1 MLDLRPV
8 GNLLGI
14 MVAILGV
21 TMLVPA
27 LAAYIYNDGE
37 LETFLFT
44 AFICVVIGGTLGLS
58 TRGSARGKLNI
69 QQVFLITTLVWLVL
83 PVFGAIPFVIG
94 APEVSYTNAF
104 FEAMS
109 GLTTTGSTVFTQL
122 ETLPRATLLWR
133 GMLQWFGGVGII
145 VVAMA
150 LLPALKVGGMQ
161 IFKSEGFDTMGKVMP
176 RAAEISVSISSIYL
190 FLTIACMLSYN
201 FAGLSI
207 FDATVHAFTTVA
219 TGGFANYDASFGAF
233 SGAPE
238 YICAIFMILASL
250 PFVRYVQLIAGS
262 TKPLFHDAQVK
273 GFLKL
278 IVGLVLIITVWR
290 IGMNGDAFEPAF
302 RTTFFN
308 IISILSG
315 TGYASEDYQL
325 WGPFPLMLFFLIGL
339 IGGCAGSTC
348 CSIKIFRFQLL
359 FAAIKA
365 QIRLIHNPNG
375 VFKARYEG
383 RSIEIE
389 VFSSVVAFFIM
400 FIATLFLV
408 AIALTLTGLDT
419 VTAISG
425 AAAALANIGP
435 GLGDIIGPAGS
446 YEPLSDVAKWILAMT
461 MLLGRLELLS
471 VFVLFTAAFWRR

>member
-1 MLDLRPV
+1 VSDCYRRVHIGL
-8 GNLLGI
+8 I
-14 MVAILGV
+14 SILGL

-27 LAAYIYNDGE
+27 MAAYMFGDGE
-37 LETFLFT
+37 LETFLIA
-44 AFICVVIGGTLGLS
+44 AFLSIVVGGTLGLS
-58 TRGSARGKLNI
+58 TIGSARGRLNV

-83 PVFGAIPFVIG
+83 PVFGALPFIIG
-94 APEVSYTNAF
+94 APGASYTDAF

-109 GLTTTGSTVFTQL
+109 GMTTTGATVFTNL
-122 ETLPRATLLWR
+122 EALPKATLLWR

-190 FLTIACMLSYN
+190 FLTVSCMLCYN

-219 TGGFANYDASFGAF
+219 TGGFANYDNSFGALT
-233 SGAPE
+233 GAPE
-238 YICAIFMILASL
+238 YVSAVFMILASL
-250 PFVRYVQLIAGS
+250 PFVRYVQLVAG
-262 TKPLFHDAQVK
+262 TAKPLLFDAQVR

-278 IVGLVLIITVWR
+278 VVSLVLIMTLWR
-290 IGMNGDAFEPAF
+290 MTMNEASAEHAF
-302 RTTFFN
+302 RTTLFN
-308 IISILSG
+308 VVSIVSG
-315 TGYASEDYQL
+315 TGYASADYQL
-325 WGPFPLMLFFLIGL
+325 WGPFPVMFFFLIGL

-348 CSIKIFRFQLL
+348 CSIKIFRYQLL
-359 FAAIKA
+359 FAAISA
-365 QIRLIHNPNG
+365 QIKLIHNPSG
-375 VFKARYEG
+375 VFKARYAG
-383 RSIEIE
+383 RSIEVE
-389 VFSSVVAFFIM
+389 VFSSVVSFFVM

-408 AIALTLTGLDT
+408 AIALSLTGLDT

-425 AAAALANIGP
+425 ASAALANIGP

-446 YEPLSDVAKWILAMT
+446 YAPLNDTAKWILALT

-471 VFVLFTAAFWRR
+471 VFVLFTATFWRG

>member
-1 MLDLRPV
+1 MLF
-8 GNLLGI
+8 
-14 MVAILGV
+14 
-21 TMLVPA
+21 PA
-27 LAAYIYNDGE
+27 LAAFIYGDGE
-37 LETFLFT
+37 LETFLISSFLS
-44 AFICVVIGGTLGLS
+44 IVIGGTLGLS
-58 TRGSARGKLNI
+58 TTGSASGKLNI
-69 QQVFLITTLVWLVL
+69 QQVFLITTLVWLIL
-83 PVFGAIPFVIG
+83 PLFGALPFILG
-94 APEVSYTNAF
+94 APNASYTDAF

-109 GLTTTGSTVFTQL
+109 GLTTTGSTVFTDL
-122 ETLPRATLLWR
+122 ENLPKATLLWR

-190 FLTIACMLSYN
+190 FLTISCMLSYN
-201 FAGLSI
+201 FAGLPV
-207 FDATVHAFTTVA
+207 FDAIVHSFTTVA
-219 TGGFANYDASFGAF
+219 TGGFGNYDASFGAF

-238 YICAIFMILASL
+238 YVAAAFMILASL
-250 PFVRYVQLIAGS
+250 PFVRYVQLVAG
-262 TKPLFHDAQVK
+262 TAKPLLFDAQVR

-278 IVGLVLIITVWR
+278 IVGLVLIMTLWR
-290 IGMNGDAFEPAF
+290 MSMNGDATEQAF
-302 RTTFFN
+302 RTTLFN

-315 TGYASEDYQL
+315 TGYSSADYQT
-325 WGPFPLMLFFLIGL
+325 WGPFPMMLFFLIGL

-359 FAAIKA
+359 FAAISA
-365 QIRLIHNPNG
+365 QIKLIHNPNG

-389 VFSSVVAFFIM
+389 VFSSVVAFFVM

-408 AIALTLTGLDT
+408 AIALALTGLDT

-425 AAAALANIGP
+425 ATAALANIGP

-446 YEPLSDVAKWILAMT
+446 FAPLNDVAKWILALT

-471 VFVLFTAAFWRR
+471 VFVLFTAAFWRG

>member
-14 MVAILGV
+14 LVAILGL

-27 LAAYIYNDGE
+27 LTALIFNDGE
-37 LETFLFT
+37 FETFLFT
-44 AFICVVIGGTLGLS
+44 AFICIMIGGTLALS
-58 TRGSARGKLNI
+58 TRGSARGRLNI

-83 PVFGAIPFVIG
+83 PIFGAIPFVIG

-109 GLTTTGSTVFTQL
+109 GLTTTGSTVFIGL
-122 ETLPRATLLWR
+122 ETLPHATLLWR
-133 GMLQWFGGVGII
+133 GMLQWFGGVGIV

-190 FLTIACMLSYN
+190 FLTVTCMLSYN

-238 YICAIFMILASL
+238 YVGAVFMVLASL

-262 TKPLFHDAQVK
+262 TTPLMKDVQVR

-278 IVGLVLIITVWR
+278 IVGLVLILTLWR
-290 IGMNGDAFEPAF
+290 MGMNGDGFEQAF

-315 TGYASEDYQL
+315 TGYASDDYQL

-365 QIRLIHNPNG
+365 QVRLIHNPNG

-383 RSIEIE
+383 QSIEVE
-389 VFSSVVAFFIM
+389 VFSSVVAFFVM
-400 FIATLFLV
+400 FIATLFIV
-408 AIALTLTGLDT
+408 AITLTLTGLDT
-419 VTAISG
+419 VTAITG

-435 GLGDIIGPAGS
+435 GLGPIIGPAGS
-446 YEPLSDVAKWILAMT
+446 YEPLNDTAKWILAMT

>member
-1 MLDLRPV
+1 MFDFRPV

-14 MVAILGV
+14 LIAILGL
-21 TMLVPA
+21 TMLCPA
-27 LAAYIYNDGE
+27 LVAFIYGDGE
-37 LETFLFT
+37 LDTFLIS
-44 AFICVVIGGTLGLS
+44 AFISIVFGGALGLS
-58 TRGSARGKLNI
+58 TTGSASGKLNI
-69 QQVFLITTLVWLVL
+69 QQVFLITTLVWLIL
-83 PVFGAIPFVIG
+83 PIFGAIPFILG
-94 APEVSYTNAF
+94 APYASYTDAF

-109 GLTTTGSTVFTQL
+109 GLTTTGSTVFTGL
-122 ETLPRATLLWR
+122 ETLPHATLLWR
-133 GMLQWFGGVGII
+133 GMLQWFGGVGIV

-161 IFKSEGFDTMGKVMP
+161 IFRSEGFDTMGKVMP

-190 FLTIACMLSYN
+190 FLTVSCMLCYN
-201 FAGLSI
+201 FAGLSV
-207 FDATVHAFTTVA
+207 FDAIVHAFTTVA
-219 TGGFANYDASFGAF
+219 TGGFANYDRSFGAF

-238 YICAIFMILASL
+238 YVGAVFMILASL
-250 PFVRYVQLIAGS
+250 PFVRYVQLISG
-262 TKPLFHDAQVK
+262 TTRPLFNDTQVR

-278 IVGLVLIITVWR
+278 IILLVMITTFWR
-290 IGMNGDAFEPAF
+290 IGMNGDGFETAF
-302 RTTFFN
+302 RTSIFN

-315 TGYASEDYQL
+315 TGYASDDYQL

-383 RSIEIE
+383 QSIEVE
-389 VFSSVVAFFIM
+389 VFSSVVAFFVM
-400 FIATLFLV
+400 FIATLFVV

-425 AAAALANIGP
+425 ASAALANIGP
-435 GLGDIIGPAGS
+435 GLGDIIGPSGS
-446 YEPLSDVAKWILAMT
+446 FAPLNDVAKWILAMT

>member
-1 MLDLRPV
+1 MFDLRPV

-14 MVAILGV
+14 LVAILGL
-21 TMLVPA
+21 TMLLPA
-27 LAAYIYNDGE
+27 LAAFIYGDGE
-37 LETFLFT
+37 LDTFLI
-44 AFICVVIGGTLGLS
+44 ASFISIVIGGTLGIS

-69 QQVFLITTLVWLVL
+69 QQVFLITTLVWLIL
-83 PVFGAIPFVIG
+83 PIFGAIPFIIG
-94 APEVSYTNAF
+94 APRATYTNAF

-109 GLTTTGSTVFTQL
+109 GLTTTGSTVFTNL
-122 ETLPRATLLWR
+122 ENLPHATLLWR
-133 GMLQWFGGVGII
+133 GMLQWFGGVGIV

-176 RAAEISVSISSIYL
+176 RAAEISVSISSIYV
-190 FLTIACMLSYN
+190 FLTVACMLSYN

-219 TGGFANYDASFGAF
+219 TGGFSNYDASFGAF

-238 YICAIFMILASL
+238 YVGAVFMILASL
-250 PFVRYVQLIAGS
+250 PFVRYVQLISG
-262 TKPLFHDAQVK
+262 TTLPLFTDVQIR

-278 IVGLVLIITVWR
+278 IVLLVLVTTAWQF
-290 IGMNGDAFEPAF
+290 GMNQTALETAF
-302 RTTFFN
+302 RTSLFN

-315 TGYASEDYQL
+315 TGYASDNYQL
-325 WGPFPLMLFFLIGL
+325 WGPFPMMLFFLIGL

-359 FAAIKA
+359 FAAISA

-383 RSIEIE
+383 RSIEVE
-389 VFSSVVAFFIM
+389 VFSSVVAFFVM
-400 FIATLFLV
+400 FIASLFLV

-435 GLGDIIGPAGS
+435 GLGEIIGPAGS
-446 YEPLSDVAKWILAMT
+446 FEPLSDAAKWILAMT

-471 VFVLFTAAFWRR
+471 VFVLFTAAFWRG

>member
-1 MLDLRPV
+1 M

-14 MVAILGV
+14 LISVLGA
-21 TMLVPA
+21 TMLFPA
-27 LAAYIYNDGE
+27 ATAFMFGDGE
-37 LETFLFT
+37 LDTFLVSSLLC
-44 AFICVVIGGTLGLS
+44 ILVGGTLGFS
-58 TRGSARGKLNI
+58 TAGAARGRLNI

-83 PVFGAIPFVIG
+83 PVFGALPFLIG
-94 APEVSYTNAF
+94 APDASFTDAF

-109 GLTTTGSTVFTQL
+109 GLTTTGSTVFLGL
-122 ETLPRATLLWR
+122 ETLPKATLLWR

-161 IFKSEGFDTMGKVMP
+161 IFRSEGFDTMGKVLP

-190 FLTIACMLSYN
+190 FLTITCMLAYN
-201 FAGLSI
+201 FSGLSI
-207 FDATVHAFTTVA
+207 FDAIVHSFTTVA

-233 SGAPE
+233 SGGPE
-238 YICAIFMILASL
+238 YVAAVFMVLASL
-250 PFVRYVQLIAGS
+250 PFVRYVQLVSGS
-262 TKPLFHDAQVK
+262 ARPLLKDAQVR
-273 GFLKL
+273 GFIKL
-278 IVGLVLIITVWR
+278 IVLLVLIMIAWR
-290 IGMNGDAFEPAF
+290 MGMNGDAFEPAV
-302 RTTFFN
+302 RTTLFN

-325 WGPFPLMLFFLIGL
+325 WGPFPVMLFFLIGL

-348 CSIKIFRFQLL
+348 CSIKIFRYQLL
-359 FAAIKA
+359 FAAIGA
-365 QIRLIHNPNG
+365 QIRQIHNPNG

-383 RSIEIE
+383 RSIEVE
-389 VFSSVVAFFIM
+389 VFSSVMAFFVM
-400 FIATLFLV
+400 FVASLFLI
-408 AIALTLTGLDT
+408 AIALALTGLDT

-435 GLGDIIGPAGS
+435 GLGDIIGPTGS
-446 YEPLSDVAKWILAMT
+446 FAPLSDTAKWILAFA

-471 VFVLFTAAFWRR
+471 VFVLFTASFWRR

>member
-14 MVAILGV
+14 LIAILGV
-21 TMLVPA
+21 TMLLPA
-27 LAAYIYNDGE
+27 A
-37 LETFLFT
+37 T
-44 AFICVVIGGTLGLS
+44 AFIYGDGEMDTFLISAFLCVLVGGALGFS
-58 TRGSARGKLNI
+58 TAGAARGRLNI

-83 PVFGAIPFVIG
+83 PVFGAIPFILG
-94 APEVSYTNAF
+94 EPKASYTDAF

-109 GLTTTGSTVFTQL
+109 GLTTTGSTVFTNL
-122 ETLPRATLLWR
+122 EMMPKATLLWR

-161 IFKSEGFDTMGKVMP
+161 IFRSEGFDTMGKVLP
-176 RAAEISVSISSIYL
+176 RAAEISVSISSIYI
-190 FLTIACMLSYN
+190 FLTVACMLAYN

-207 FDATVHAFTTVA
+207 FDAIVHSLTTVA
-219 TGGFANYDASFGAF
+219 TGGFANYDRSFAAF

-238 YICAIFMILASL
+238 YVGAVFMVLASL
-250 PFVRYVQLIAGS
+250 PFVRYVQLVAGS
-262 TKPLFHDAQVK
+262 TGPLFKDGQVR

-278 IVGLVLIITVWR
+278 LVALVVVTTVWR
-290 IGMNGDAFEPAF
+290 MVNNDVTLEEAF
-302 RTTFFN
+302 RTTLFN
-308 IISILSG
+308 IVSILSG
-315 TGYASEDYQL
+315 TGYASADYQL
-325 WGPFPLMLFFLIGL
+325 WGPFPMMLFFLIGL

-348 CSIKIFRFQLL
+348 CSIKIFRYQLL

-365 QIRLIHNPNG
+365 QVQLIHNPNG

-383 RSIEIE
+383 QSVDVE
-389 VFSSVVAFFIM
+389 VFSSVVAFFVM

-408 AIALTLTGLDT
+408 AVALTLTGLDT

-425 AAAALANIGP
+425 ASAALANIGP
-435 GLGDIIGPAGS
+435 GLGEIIGPTGS
-446 YEPLSDVAKWILAMT
+446 FEPLNDIAKWILAMT

>member
-1 MLDLRPV
+1 MFDLRPV
-8 GNLLGI
+8 CNLLGI
-14 MVAILGV
+14 LIAILGL
-21 TMLVPA
+21 TMLLPA
-27 LAAYIYNDGE
+27 LTAFIYGDGE
-37 LETFLFT
+37 LDTFLITSFLS
-44 AFICVVIGGTLGLS
+44 ILVGGALGLS
-58 TRGSARGKLNI
+58 TIGSARGKLNI
-69 QQVFLITTLVWLVL
+69 QQVFLITTLVWLIL
-83 PVFGAIPFVIG
+83 PIFGALPFIIG
-94 APEVSYTNAF
+94 APRATYTDAF

-122 ETLPRATLLWR
+122 QSLPKATLLWR

-190 FLTIACMLSYN
+190 FLTVSCMLSYN
-201 FAGLSI
+201 FAGLSV

-219 TGGFANYDASFGAF
+219 TGGFANHDASFGAY
-233 SGAPE
+233 SGGPE
-238 YICAIFMILASL
+238 YVAALFMVLASL
-250 PFVRYVQLIAGS
+250 PFVRYVQLVAG
-262 TKPLFHDAQVK
+262 TPRPLVMDAQVR

-278 IVGLVLIITVWR
+278 IVGLVLITTLWR
-290 IGMNGDAFEPAF
+290 LGTNGGGFEETF
-302 RTTFFN
+302 RTTLFN
-308 IISILSG
+308 IISIMSG
-315 TGYASEDYQL
+315 TGYASADYQL
-325 WGPFPLMLFFLIGL
+325 WGPFPMMLFFLIGL

-365 QIRLIHNPNG
+365 QIKLIHNPNG

-383 RSIEIE
+383 RSIEVE
-389 VFSSVVAFFIM
+389 VFSSVVSFFVM
-400 FIATLFLV
+400 FIATLFVV

-425 AAAALANIGP
+425 ASAALANIGP
-435 GLGDIIGPAGS
+435 GLGDTIGPSGS
-446 YEPLSDVAKWILAMT
+446 FAPLNDVAKWILAMT

-471 VFVLFTAAFWRR
+471 VFVLFTAAFWRG

>member
-122 ETLPRATLLWR
+122 
-133 GMLQWFGGVGII
+133 
-145 VVAMA
+145 
-150 LLPALKVGGMQ
+150 Q

-389 VFSSVVAFFIM
+389 VFSSVIHGR
-400 FIATLFLV
+400 FL
-408 AIALTLTGLDT
+408 A
-419 VTAISG
+419 
-425 AAAALANIGP
+425 
-435 GLGDIIGPAGS
+435 
-446 YEPLSDVAKWILAMT
+446 
-461 MLLGRLELLS
+461 
-471 VFVLFTAAFWRR
+471 

>member
-14 MVAILGV
+14 LIAILGL
-21 TMLVPA
+21 TMLLPA
-27 LAAYIYNDGE
+27 ATAFIYGDGE
-37 LETFLFT
+37 LDSFLISSFLSILVGGALGFST
-44 AFICVVIGGTLGLS
+44 IGAAGG
-58 TRGSARGKLNI
+58 RLNI

-83 PVFGAIPFVIG
+83 PVFGAIPFVLG
-94 APEVSYTNAF
+94 APHASYTDAF

-109 GLTTTGSTVFTQL
+109 GLTTTGSTVFTDL
-122 ETLPRATLLWR
+122 ETLPKATLLWR

-176 RAAEISVSISSIYL
+176 RAAEISVSISSIYI
-190 FLTIACMLSYN
+190 FLTVACMLSYN

-207 FDATVHAFTTVA
+207 FDAIVHSLTTVA
-219 TGGFANYDASFGAF
+219 TGGFGNYDNSFAAF

-238 YICAIFMILASL
+238 YVSAVFMVLSSL
-250 PFVRYVQLIAGS
+250 PFVRYVQLVAGT
-262 TKPLFHDAQVK
+262 TKPLLTDGQVR

-278 IVGLVLIITVWR
+278 IIGLVAIATAWR
-290 IGMNGDAFEPAF
+290 LGFNDVNFETAF
-302 RTTFFN
+302 RTSLFN

-315 TGYASEDYQL
+315 TGYASDDYQI
-325 WGPFPLMLFFLIGL
+325 WGPFPMMLFFLIGL

-348 CSIKIFRFQLL
+348 CSIKIFRYQLL

-365 QIRLIHNPNG
+365 QVQLIHNPNG
-375 VFKARYEG
+375 IFKARYEG
-383 RSIEIE
+383 QSVEVE
-389 VFSSVVAFFIM
+389 VFSSVVAFFVM
-400 FIATLFLV
+400 FIATLFVV

-419 VTAISG
+419 VTSISG

-435 GLGDIIGPAGS
+435 GLGETIGPTGS
-446 YEPLSDVAKWILAMT
+446 YQPLNDVAKWILAMT

>member
-1 MLDLRPV
+1 MFDLRPV

-14 MVAILGV
+14 LVAILGL
-21 TMLVPA
+21 TMLLPA
-27 LAAYIYNDGE
+27 LAAFIYGDGE
-37 LETFLFT
+37 LDTFLI
-44 AFICVVIGGTLGLS
+44 ASFISIVIGGTLGIS

-69 QQVFLITTLVWLVL
+69 QQVFLITTLVWLIL
-83 PVFGAIPFVIG
+83 PIFGAIPFIIG
-94 APEVSYTNAF
+94 APRATYTNAF

-109 GLTTTGSTVFTQL
+109 GLTTTGSTVFTNL
-122 ETLPRATLLWR
+122 ENLPHATLLWR
-133 GMLQWFGGVGII
+133 GMLQWFGGVGIV

-176 RAAEISVSISSIYL
+176 RAAEISVSISSIYV
-190 FLTIACMLSYN
+190 FLTVACMLSYN
-201 FAGLSI
+201 CAGLSI

-219 TGGFANYDASFGAF
+219 TGGFSNYDASFGAF

-238 YICAIFMILASL
+238 YVGAVFMILASL
-250 PFVRYVQLIAGS
+250 PFVRYVQLISG
-262 TKPLFHDAQVK
+262 TTLPLFTDVQIR

-278 IVGLVLIITVWR
+278 IVLLVLVTTAWQF
-290 IGMNGDAFEPAF
+290 GMNQTALETAF
-302 RTTFFN
+302 RTSLFN

-315 TGYASEDYQL
+315 TGYASDNYQL
-325 WGPFPLMLFFLIGL
+325 WGPFPMMLFFLIGL

-359 FAAIKA
+359 FAAISA

-383 RSIEIE
+383 RSIEVE
-389 VFSSVVAFFIM
+389 VFSSVVAFFVM
-400 FIATLFLV
+400 FIASLFLV

-435 GLGDIIGPAGS
+435 GLGEIIGPAGS
-446 YEPLSDVAKWILAMT
+446 FEPLSDAAKWILAMT

-471 VFVLFTAAFWRR
+471 VFVLFTAAFWRG